1 MPLALKGSELAV
13 REPQCRQIKLIGS
26 HENVIARLLDLL
38 MASMSMSTL
47 ETIEAKMVQVPATI
61 LNQLGLPTPFD
72 LSAGIDLSRYRPTV
86 QVVAV
91 HLDNFGLLEV
101 ALHKPQFL
109 LKACKTMLTLETSN
123 GYAAN
128 VTSEVIHGNLTKGFH
143 LFTHLLEQGKTV
155 GVVDREDQQP
165 IGGSAYFHAADS
177 DMRTYI
183 ETAKL
188 LNRSDFLYIHFLDFD
203 KLYQEYTNR
212 PPLEL
217 AQKLLHRTDRWLLG
231 FYKQARPHTLF
242 LILGNQGQR
251 DYGLKYKGKYQNWA
265 QANIPIAL
273 VIKKGEESDF

>member
-1 MPLALKGSELAV
+1 
-13 REPQCRQIKLIGS
+13 
-26 HENVIARLLDLL
+26 
-38 MASMSMSTL
+38 MAGMSVSSL

-61 LNQLGLPTPFD
+61 LNQLGLPTPSN

-101 ALHKPQFL
+101 VLHKPQFL
-109 LKACKTMLTLETSN
+109 LKACKMMLTLETRN

-128 VTSEVIHGNLTKGFH
+128 VTSEVVRGNLGKGFH
-143 LFTHLLEQGKTV
+143 LFTHLLEQGKSV
-155 GVVDREDQQP
+155 GVVDREDQQL
-165 IGGSAYFHAADS
+165 IAGSAYFHSADS

-251 DYGLKYKGKYQNWA
+251 DYGLKYEGKYQSWA
-265 QANIPIAL
+265 QANVPIAL
-273 VIKKGEESDF
+273 VIEKPEEENL